1 MRIYFAHPITDYG
14 GPRQST
20 AIGMLER
27 YGHVVENPDQPHH
40 QVGYK
45 LGGMD
50 YFMRIVEGCDALAY
64 LRFPDGSIGA
74 GVGKEI
80 LAAQLAGIQVY
91 DIGYGELT
99 PDDDPRPVLTV
110 EETRALIA
118 EIRGNCPK

>member
-1 MRIYFAHPITDYG
+1 MKIYFAHPVTDYG
-14 GPRQST
+14 GPRQAA
-20 AIGMLER
+20 AIVMLER
-27 YGHVVENPDQPHH
+27 SGYVVENPDQPNH
-40 QVGYK
+40 QAGYK

-80 LAAQLAGIQVY
+80 LAAQLAGIPVY

-99 PDDDPRPVLTV
+99 PDDDPAPVLSV
-110 EETRALIA
+110 DETRALLA
-118 EIRGNCPK
+118 ELRSGQ